1 MGKVL
6 YLDGRYG
13 LSGDMLLGALSQ
25 WVEWDQVVTQLKKL
39 PLENWLVE
47 TQEVLRGGIAA
58 RQVLF
63 SGMESE
69 RHRHF
74 RDIEQLLSGIDWPK
88 PVIQSALKIFRILAE
103 AESIVH
109 GVPVGKVHFHEV
121 GAVDSIL
128 DISGFAWTYHL
139 LGSPHLY
146 VSPLPFTE
154 GSIQTQ
160 HGPMPLPAPAT
171 MYLLRGFKLY
181 RPEQYPSGEAVTPTG
196 AAVLTALE
204 ANSGFPNG
212 QVERVAHGAG
222 SRNPAEYP
230 NLLRAFWVNPEHQF
244 GSDEVVVV
252 EATIDDQ
259 DTRVYPVVI
268 ENLLEVG
275 AFDATVL
282 PLVTK
287 KGRPGYLLRVVAPI
301 KVLEQVSQVIFT
313 ETTTLGFSFHRRQ
326 RIVLARRFVTVL
338 VEGYPVQ
345 VKIGEDQWG
354 QILNVA
360 PEFADCLQVAKTLQW
375 GVKTVLARALAEA
388 YCQLFSADSGGNK

>member
-25 WVEWDQVVTQLKKL
+25 WVEWDKVVAQLKKL
-39 PLENWLVE
+39 PLENWTVE

-63 SGMESE
+63 SEMEAE
-69 RHRHF
+69 HHRHL
-74 RDIEQLLSGIDWPK
+74 RDIEQLLSEVDWPK
-88 PVIQSALKIFRILAE
+88 SVVQSTLKIFRILAE
-103 AESIVH
+103 AESTVH
-109 GVPVGKVHFHEV
+109 GVPVEKVHFHEV
-121 GAVDSIL
+121 GALDSIL
-128 DISGFAWTYHL
+128 DISGCAWIYHL
-139 LGSPHLY
+139 LGEPRLY
-146 VSPLPFTE
+146 VSLLPFTE
-154 GSIQTQ
+154 GSIKTQ

-171 MYLLRGFKLY
+171 LYLLRGFKLY
-181 RPEQYPSGEAVTPTG
+181 RPERYPQGEAVTPTG
-196 AAVLTALE
+196 AAILAALE

-212 QVERVAHGAG
+212 QIEQVAHGAG
-222 SRNPAEYP
+222 ARNPAEYP
-230 NLLRAFWVNPEHQF
+230 NLLRAVWVTPEHQF
-244 GSDEVVVV
+244 ERDEIVVV

-275 AFDATVL
+275 AFDASVL
-282 PLVTK
+282 PLITK
-287 KGRPGYLLRVVAPI
+287 KGRPGYLLRVVAPVEI
-301 KVLEQVSQVIFT
+301 LEQVSQVIFA

-326 RIVLARRFVTVL
+326 RIVLARRFITVL
-338 VEGYPVQ
+338 VEGHPVQ
-345 VKIGEDQWG
+345 VKIGEDRWG

-360 PEFADCLQVAKTLQW
+360 PEFTDCLQVAKKLGW

-388 YCQLFSADSGGNK
+388 YCRLFSADSGR